1 MKKESQIISRIVAVA
16 REVEMVQQEH
26 EHYMS
31 RPTDNSAES
40 LNERERRHSDYQIK
54 NAQLG
59 GYLDA
64 LAWLFEE

>member
-16 REVEMVQQEH
+16 REVEMVQQEY

-31 RPTDNSAES
+31 RPTDNSVES
-40 LNERERRHSDYQIK
+40 LREREQRTLDYKAK

>member
-1 MKKESQIISRIVAVA
+1 MKKESQIISRIVAIA
-16 REVEMVQQEH
+16 REVEMVQQEY

-40 LNERERRHSDYQIK
+40 LKERERRTLDYKAK

-64 LAWLFEE
+64 LVWLFEE

>member
-1 MKKESQIISRIVAVA
+1 MKTESQIVSRIIAVA
-16 REVEMVQQEH
+16 REVEMVQQEY

-31 RPTDNSAES
+31 RPTDNLAES
-40 LNERERRHSDYQIK
+40 LKEREQRTLDYKAK